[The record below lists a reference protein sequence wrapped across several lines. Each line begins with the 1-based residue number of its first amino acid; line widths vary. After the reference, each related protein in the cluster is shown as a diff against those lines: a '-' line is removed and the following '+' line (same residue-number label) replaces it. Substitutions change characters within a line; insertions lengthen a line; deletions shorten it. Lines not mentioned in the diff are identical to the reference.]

1 MSGCLRQAQDLRA
14 AQAGGK
20 SVGSY
25 TGKEEKRM
33 ELSAEMK
40 RDMFWTMLL
49 SRRLDERAWAL
60 HRQGRIAFHVSAIGH
75 EAAQVG
81 AAFAL
86 NRGEDWV
93 VPYYRDLALMLAL
106 GYTPR
111 EFVLALMGKSGEST
125 SGGRQMPSHWS
136 IRKANVVSHSS
147 PVATQA
153 VHAAGIALGMKMRK
167 DPKVVLTTIGE
178 GSTSQGEWY
187 EAVNW
192 AAVHQLPVVFM
203 VQNNQYAISEPTDKQ
218 MAVKSAAEKACGLGL
233 PGEKVDGNDL
243 FQTYATFREAVDR
256 ARGGGGPSVIET
268 RIYRITP
275 HSSDDD
281 DRSYRT
287 REEVEENKRNDGLTR
302 TQNVLLKEGILT
314 PKQIDEMET
323 RAKQM
328 IEEAVQIADQAPYPD
343 PEEASYPVYAE
354 QIRQKEAH
362 HA

>member
-1 MSGCLRQAQDLRA
+1 
-14 AQAGGK
+14 
-20 SVGSY
+20 
-25 TGKEEKRM
+25 M

-49 SRRLDERAWAL
+49 ARRLDERAWAL
-60 HRQGRIAFHVSAIGH
+60 HRQGKIAFHISGIGH

-86 NRGEDWV
+86 KRGHDWV
-93 VPYYRDLALMLAL
+93 APYYRDLALMLAL

-111 EFVLALMGKSGEST
+111 EFVLALMGKREEVT

-136 IRKANVVSHSS
+136 LKRANVISHSS

-153 VHAAGIALGMKMRK
+153 VHAAGIGLAMKLRK
-167 DPKVVLTTIGE
+167 EDKVVLTTIGE

-192 AAVHQLPVVFM
+192 AAIHQLPVVFM
-203 VQNNQYAISEPTDKQ
+203 VENNQYAISEPTEKQ

-233 PGEKVDGNDL
+233 PGVKVDGNDL
-243 FQTYATFREAVDR
+243 YETYQAFQEAVDR
-256 ARGGGGPSVIET
+256 ARGGGGPTVIET

-281 DRSYRT
+281 DRSYRS
-287 REEVEENKRNDGLTR
+287 REEVEEHKRNDGLIRTR
-302 TQNVLLKEGILT
+302 SKMEQEGVLTAETL
-314 PKQIDEMET
+314 DEMEAK
-323 RAKQM
+323 AKQM
-328 IEEAVQIADQAPYPD
+328 IDEAVQYAEQAPYPD
-343 PEEASYPVYAE
+343 AEEAAGPGICGERAGRGG
-354 QIRQKEAH
+354 QPCLKKP
-362 HA
+362 